1 MQIATSKVVFP
12 NQYRTYNKHS
22 LQHNYNPQNENNP
35 PNQQTEI
42 IYSKESENGC
52 FYTNQ
57 TPRQNEHT
65 IHVDKASHQPH
76 RITTSKRK
84 SVEFTP
90 KIQVKYKLSHD
101 DNRSEATVI
110 NRAGKSTWNTPTDGM

>member
-12 NQYRTYNKHS
+12 NQYRAYNKHS

-35 PNQQTEI
+35 QNQQTEI

-65 IHVDKASHQPH
+65 IHVDKASHQPNQQYSQYH
-76 RITTSKRK
+76 YIKEKISRIYSQN
-84 SVEFTP
+84 P
-90 KIQVKYKLSHD
+90 
-101 DNRSEATVI
+101 
-110 NRAGKSTWNTPTDGM
+110 G